1 MDKYDKYNPDEE
13 TIEAWLKGFEIRL
26 LCNNITAAASKSNWC
41 RSLVGKAGNSI
52 IEKLPQS
59 ATWTEIK
66 EELCSVLGES
76 NPKKRAFEIL
86 CNYKPKGKNLG
97 EMATDIMAKA
107 AIATYDTDLQT
118 QLGLKAFLQAVPRN
132 IGRGLR
138 RQHLDS
144 VKEALDEARFL
155 QSVEKDENCESG
167 RIFAVETEPLEEG
180 LKVEIKQIV
189 KDCIKEM
196 QAQQPKKE
204 QSERPRSSRR
214 KLWCWYCSEMGHL
227 MKGCPVIQQDR
238 TAPCKQKAEK
248 RMPDGAKG
256 CQMVSDG
263 AKGCQMVPESAKEC
277 QNGPDGANGCQMVP
291 EGGKGC
297 QKDQIG
303 PVVAPGLGK
312 KCDLIFVT
320 VTIAGVEVVAMV
332 NTSCT
337 TSACS
342 WEWYQKRKDNLGS
355 VIKSKVRV
363 MGIAP
368 DPTKIKG
375 LTKPLTLHWD
385 GVGDK
390 FQLMVLSTLNNID
403 VVLGVDILSQF
414 KVKFDWEKQVASPY
428 REPCTPV
435 TSTKNVGLLRDN
447 PDSTFKGKIPV
458 KEEGVKEVAKDM
470 LRPAYQDIR
479 YCYISQERKRNTKD
493 KKEDRKIVRKSSM
506 PWNQADYK
514 AQLKK
519 DLEDIRQKLCRVL
532 GKELAKKEHSNMEA
546 TSPVNRIEEDVLVDL
561 CEQRSDEMGSG
572 CNAPEEIYKSPTL
585 ANVSCKSSEG
595 FPTPVTSPLM
605 PPKPARTGRKQ
616 YSWRNSSKKEACMY
630 IRIFNPLEFRNET
643 EMQRS
648 DEKGSVLT
656 PLRKFPE
663 DLHHLMRHGNLQRVF
678 APL

>member
-13 TIEAWLKGFEIRL
+13 TIEAWLKGFEIQL
-26 LCNNITAAASKSNWC
+26 LCNNITAAASKRNWC
-41 RSLVGKAGNSI
+41 RSLVGEAGNSI
-52 IEKLPQS
+52 IEKLPQA
-59 ATWTEIK
+59 ATWIEVK

-76 NPKKRAFEIL
+76 DPKKRAFESL
-86 CNYKPKGKNLG
+86 LSYKPKGKDLG

-107 AIATYDTDLQT
+107 AIDTYDTDLQT

-132 IGRGLR
+132 IGQELR

-144 VKEALDEARFL
+144 VKEALHEARFL

-167 RIFAVETEPLEEG
+167 KIFAVETEPLEEG
-180 LKVEIKQIV
+180 LKLEIKQIV

-214 KLWCWYCSEMGHL
+214 KIWCWWCSKMGHL
-227 MKGCPVIQQDR
+227 MKACPVVQQDR

-256 CQMVSDG
+256 CQMVL
-263 AKGCQMVPESAKEC
+263 ESAREC
-277 QNGPDGANGCQMVP
+277 QNGPHGANGCQMVP

-297 QKDQIG
+297 QKDQMG

-320 VTIAGVEVVAMV
+320 VSIAGVEVVAMID
-332 NTSCT
+332 TGCT
-337 TSACS
+337 TSCCS
-342 WEWYQKRKDNLGS
+342 WEWYQKWKDQLGS

-363 MGIAP
+363 MGITP
-368 DPTKIKG
+368 DPVKVKG

-385 GVGDK
+385 GVGGK
-390 FQLMVLSTLNNID
+390 FQLMVLPTIHDVD

-414 KVKFDWEKQVASPY
+414 KVQFNWVKQVASPY

-470 LRPAYQDIR
+470 LRPAYQGIR
-479 YCYISQERKRNTKD
+479 FCYTSKERKRNTKD
-493 KKEDRKIVRKSSM
+493 KKEDRKIVWKSSM
-506 PWNQADYK
+506 PWNQADSK

-519 DLEDIRQKLCRVL
+519 DLEDIRQKLCQVL
-532 GKELAKKEHSNMEA
+532 GKELDKKEHSNMEA
-546 TSPVNRIEEDVLVDL
+546 TSPVNRIEEGVSVDL
-561 CEQRSDEMGSG
+561 CEQRSGERGSG

-595 FPTPVTSPLM
+595 FPTPVTSLM
-605 PPKPARTGRKQ
+605 PPKPTRTGRKP
-616 YSWRNSSKKEACMY
+616 YSRRNSSKKEACMHICY
-630 IRIFNPLEFRNET
+630 F
-643 EMQRS
+643 
-648 DEKGSVLT
+648 
-656 PLRKFPE
+656 
-663 DLHHLMRHGNLQRVF
+663 
-678 APL
+678 